1 MWWART
7 QPGKDWSADEKWLR
21 RTVWGV
27 FIPAWLAI
35 FLAGDRALKMLRAEK
50 HWAAFLSACISWNVA
65 LFLSR
70 YLCGLFW
77 PERVRKAE
85 ENATRRFQK
94 IDAARNV
101 KSR

>member
-1 MWWART
+1 VVGARCA
-7 QPGKDWSADEKWLR
+7 GRDWSADQKWLR
-21 RTVWGV
+21 TTVWGV
-27 FIPAWLAI
+27 FIPVELVM
-35 FLAGDRALKMLRAEK
+35 FLAGDRALNMLGVEK

-85 ENATRRFQK
+85 ENATRWFQK
-94 IDAARNV
+94 IDASRNV
-101 KSR
+101 KSG